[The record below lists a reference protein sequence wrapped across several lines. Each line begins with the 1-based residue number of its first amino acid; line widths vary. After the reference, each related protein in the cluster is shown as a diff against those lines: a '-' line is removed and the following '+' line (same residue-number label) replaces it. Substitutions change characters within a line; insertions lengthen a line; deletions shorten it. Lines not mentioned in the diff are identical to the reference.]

1 MYNSARRKADR
12 PPASDNHCHRAGR
25 GPAAAAPDHS
35 FLPVQ
40 MLEQYLE
47 TIADFEVQYS
57 QFLDPE
63 GKASSDIPELAR
75 NTDELVKMYRHMTE
89 TRVFDTKAV
98 NLQRTGKLGT
108 YASCLGHEATHVG
121 LAAAM
126 QEDDVLAPSYREY
139 GAMFYRGVR
148 MSEVLL
154 YWGGDERGSDFEGPR
169 SDFPFCVPIATQTL
183 HAAGAA
189 MAFQLRG
196 ESRCAVSVNGD
207 GGTSEGAFYE
217 AMNIAGARKLPV
229 VFIVVNNKWAIS
241 VPIELQTASK
251 TLAQKAVAAGIPGIQ
266 VDGNDV
272 IAVRHWVER
281 ALARGRKGDGAT
293 LIEAVTYRLS
303 DHTTAD
309 DASRYRKK
317 EEVETARKLEPLIRL
332 RKYLTDLGLWNDD
345 KEKELLEQAAEKV
358 DQAVQRY
365 LNTPKAPVESM
376 FDYMYAEL
384 PEFLEEQRDHAMQYG
399 GDSDRSG
406 PHGSDPHG

>member
-1 MYNSARRKADR
+1 V
-12 PPASDNHCHRAGR
+12 PPPKNQ
-25 GPAAAAPDHS
+25 S
-35 FLPVQ
+35 FLPVLT
-40 MLEQYLE
+40 LEQYLE
-47 TIADFEVQYS
+47 TIADFEIQYS

-63 GKASSDIPELAR
+63 GNASPDIPELAR
-75 NTDELVKMYRHMTE
+75 NTDELVDMYRQMTE

-126 QEDDVLAPSYREY
+126 HEDDVLAPSYREY

-154 YWGGDERGSDFEGPR
+154 YWGGDERGSDFQGPKN
-169 SDFPFCVPIATQTL
+169 DFPFCVPIATQTL

-229 VFIVVNNKWAIS
+229 VFVVVNNKWAIS

-317 EEVETARKLEPLIRL
+317 EEVEAARKLEPLIRM
-332 RKYLTDLGLWNDD
+332 RKYLTSLGLWDD
-345 KEKELLEQAAEKV
+345 NKEKQLLEQSAEKV
-358 DQAVQRY
+358 DQAVQQY

-384 PEFLEEQRDHAMQYG
+384 PEFLEEQREHAMHYA
-399 GDSDRSG
+399 SDG
-406 PHGSDPHG
+406 EGHG

>member
-1 MYNSARRKADR
+1 
-12 PPASDNHCHRAGR
+12 
-25 GPAAAAPDHS
+25 
-35 FLPVQ
+35 
-40 MLEQYLE
+40 LE
-47 TIADFEVQYS
+47 TIADFEIQYS
-57 QFLDPE
+57 QFLDPD
-63 GKASSDIPELAR
+63 GKASADIPELAR
-75 NTDELVKMYRHMTE
+75 DTDELIKMYRSMTE

-126 QEDDVLAPSYREY
+126 HADDILAPSYREY
-139 GAMFYRGVR
+139 GAMFYRGVA

-154 YWGGDERGSDFEGPR
+154 YWGGDERGSDFKGPR
-169 SDFPFCVPIATQTL
+169 KDFPFCVPIATQCL

-196 ESRCAVSVNGD
+196 EKQCAVSVNGD

-281 ALARGRKGDGAT
+281 ALARGRNGEGAT

-317 EEVETARKLEPLIRL
+317 DEVEAARKLEPLIRI
-332 RKYLTDLGLWNDD
+332 RKYLTDSGAWDER
-345 KEKELLEQAAEKV
+345 KEAALLEEAAEKV
-358 DQAVQRY
+358 DLAVQQY
-365 LNTPKAPVESM
+365 LNTAKAPVEAM
-376 FDYMYAEL
+376 FDYMYRDL
-384 PEFLEEQRDHAMQYG
+384 PEFLDEQRDHAMHYADRNG
-399 GDSDRSG
+399 GS
-406 PHGSDPHG
+406 HG